1 MEEQLTARPAAGGSV
16 GPAGQTGSAERTAPS
31 AEGSAPSSA
40 LSGGPSSAAPAT
52 AVLARQAEAASPV
65 PGPPG
70 QASHGTS
77 LLGAPPAVA
86 ARPGRLLALGER
98 AGVLARRL
106 GARPRFDLCL
116 VVVLMGVAIALRWR
130 TIATS
135 YWGDEAIAIGIA
147 THSIGSLPHY
157 LVNDGSPPLYYVVLH
172 YWMDVFG
179 RSEVATH
186 ALSLIPAV
194 MAVPASWWAGN
205 RLFGHWAARA
215 AAAMVATCAYL
226 DYYATETRM
235 YSWLVMTAIVALT
248 FFVLAVRGEGRRY
261 WVGATVLMATILYL
275 QYWGLYVLA
284 ATSLVGAVAGLRAR
298 DRRLVRSTVLYFAA
312 CAAAFAPWAPQFVRQ
327 LTSTGAPWAP
337 KPTLLDLIGDVF
349 NAVASAGWA
358 GPLVALVVAVRAAH
372 LRGRARRATGGTY
385 GGPARWWHPGPVPS
399 ALALASAV
407 PLTTIVVAWFA
418 GQIVNSW
425 NPRYLGIAVVPALL
439 ALAGGLAAARRGF
452 AALVLAV
459 CTVTAT
465 AVPLLVDRQLTVTTA
480 KSNVAEMLQRLHP
493 LLHPGALVI
502 STEVTNMP
510 VIALDLGP
518 GYRYASPLG
527 LLRDPLVVNWTDL
540 PTRLQAVSA
549 QSNLEPL
556 LNSLPAGGQVLMV
569 NPTAWGGQETPARYL
584 GPVKAEGV
592 AANQVVVGD
601 PRLAKVAYQGV
612 SRYSNPLYPMT
623 ATLFVKVAGRRSH

>member
-1 MEEQLTARPAAGGSV
+1 MEEQLTAGPVGETGGAGRAV
-16 GPAGQTGSAERTAPS
+16 LTGATSGEPS
-31 AEGSAPSSA
+31 QSS
-40 LSGGPSSAAPAT
+40 PTT
-52 AVLARQAEAASPV
+52 AVLAPEIEAASPAPRA
-65 PGPPG
+65 PGPPVLS
-70 QASHGTS
+70 APP
-77 LLGAPPAVA
+77 LAAPPAA
-86 ARPGRLLALGER
+86 PAQPGRLLALGER
-98 AGVLARRL
+98 AGAFAKRI
-106 GARPRFDLCL
+106 GARPRFDLAL
-116 VVVLMGVAIALRWR
+116 VVALMGVAIGLRWR
-130 TIATS
+130 TIGTS

-172 YWMDVFG
+172 YWMDLFG
-179 RSEVATH
+179 RSEEATH
-186 ALSLIPAV
+186 ALSVIPAV
-194 MAVPASWWAGN
+194 MAVPVSWWAGN

-215 AAAMVATCAYL
+215 AATMVATCAYL

-261 WVGATVLMATILYL
+261 WVGTTVLMATILYL

-284 ATSLVGAVAGLRAR
+284 ATSLVGVLTGLRSR
-298 DRRLVRSTVLYFAA
+298 DRRLVRSTVVYFAA

-337 KPTLLDLIGDVF
+337 KPNLLDLIGDVF

-358 GPLVALVVAVRAAH
+358 GPLVALVVAGRAAY
-372 LRGRARRATGGTY
+372 LRRRARRSVAGGA
-385 GGPARWWHPGPVPS
+385 GRPPRWWRPGPVPS
-399 ALALASAV
+399 TLTLASAV
-407 PLTTIVVAWFA
+407 PLTTIAVAWFA
-418 GQIVNSW
+418 GQLVNSW

-452 AALVLAV
+452 AALVVSV
-459 CTVTAT
+459 CAVTAT
-465 AVPLLVDRQLTVTTA
+465 AVPLLVDRQLTVMTA

-556 LNSLPAGGQVLMV
+556 LNSLPVGGQVLMV

-592 AANQVVVGD
+592 AANQVVVDD

-623 ATLFVKVAGRRSH
+623 ATLFVKVAGHRSHQG

>member
-1 MEEQLTARPAAGGSV
+1 MEGQLTAQPAASGSRGPVGKGGGADSATPS
-16 GPAGQTGSAERTAPS
+16 GALTGEPPPRS
-31 AEGSAPSSA
+31 
-40 LSGGPSSAAPAT
+40 PAT
-52 AVLARQAEAASPV
+52 AVLARETETASPV
-65 PGPPG
+65 PAAPG
-70 QASHGTS
+70 HPAHGTPPT
-77 LLGAPPAVA
+77 GAPPAA
-86 ARPGRLLALGER
+86 PAQPGRLLAFGER
-98 AGVLARRL
+98 AGVLARRV
-106 GARPRFDLCL
+106 GARPRFDLAL
-116 VVVLMGVAIALRWR
+116 VVVLMAVAIGLRWR
-130 TIATS
+130 TIGTN

-157 LVNDGSPPLYYVVLH
+157 LVNDGSPPLYYVALH

-194 MAVPASWWAGN
+194 MAVPVSWWAGN

-261 WVGATVLMATILYL
+261 WLGATGLMATILYL

-284 ATSLVGAVAGLRAR
+284 ATSLVGSLTGVRSR
-298 DRRLVRSTVLYFAA
+298 DWRLVRSTVLYFAA

-337 KPTLLDLIGDVF
+337 KPNLLDLIGDVF

-358 GPLVALVVAVRAAH
+358 GPLVALVVAAQAAY
-372 LRGRARRATGGTY
+372 LRGRVRRTAAGMSGR
-385 GGPARWWHPGPVPS
+385 PPRWWRPGPVPS
-399 ALALASAV
+399 TLTLASAV
-407 PLTTIVVAWFA
+407 PLTTIAVAWLA

-425 NPRYLGIAVVPALL
+425 NPRYLGIAVVPALV

-452 AALVLAV
+452 AALVLSV

-592 AANQVVVGD
+592 AANQVVVDD

-623 ATLFVKVAGRRSH
+623 ATLFVKVAGHRAR